1 MTRKLPLLIIIPH
14 SGLIIPEELSGYDA
28 PSPLELFF
36 ESDGGADR
44 IFNFGSSV
52 SSVVHTEISRLF
64 VDTDRSFKSLYPL
77 TEDGVIKKSTS
88 MNRPVFKKNYYP
100 DEIAISNILK
110 RYYTPFHQSIKKSI
124 EEDSP
129 RIILECH
136 THMSVGP
143 ANSPDKGMPRP
154 LVITGYTGSYGAEL
168 FRTATADMALDL
180 ASIMGKSLEKEGDT
194 VTSSYSL
201 DNKNNSGYLLNTY
214 GRGNIPMLY
223 LSISRSLF
231 LTDRYFDIKG
241 IRMDMKRLEK
251 LRNIIFTALEK
262 LYKRI

>member
-1 MTRKLPLLIIIPH
+1 MIIPH
-14 SGLIIPEELSGYDA
+14 SGLNIPEELSGYDA
-28 PSPLELFF
+28 PSPIELFF

-44 IFNFGSSV
+44 IYNFGDRV
-52 SSVVHTEISRLF
+52 LSVVHTEISRLF
-64 VDTDRSFKSLYPL
+64 VDTDRSFKSLYPI

-100 DEIAISNILK
+100 DEIAISNILR
-110 RYYTPFHQSIKKSI
+110 RYYRPFHINIKKSI
-124 EEDSP
+124 EEDNP
-129 RIILECH
+129 GLILECH
-136 THMSVGP
+136 THMPVGP

-180 ASIMGKSLEKEGDT
+180 ASIMGKALEKEGDT

-201 DNKNNSGYLLNTY
+201 DNKNNNGYILNTY
-214 GRGNIPMLY
+214 GRGDILMLY

-251 LRNIIFTALEK
+251 LRNIIFSSVEK
-262 LYKRI
+262 FFKRM